1 MKKGKFGI
9 VLCFY
14 PIVAFA
20 AVILQAFWLCA
31 VALAVAVFF
40 EKDEWAGRQTL
51 QAVCL
56 AAIFWFFSNAALT
69 LAALVPIPF
78 LSDVVRSAARVLS
91 VIVYLGALVLS
102 ILAILRVMK
111 DQEANLPLL
120 SDLAYRVY
128 GKRPAKPVSYPQAYG
143 QPSAPQFT
151 QPAQPNPQPVQQ
163 PAPQEL
169 PPQNKTDDPT
179 SQE

>member
-1 MKKGKFGI
+1 MRKGKFGI

-31 VALAVAVFF
+31 VALAVTVFL

-51 QAVCL
+51 QATLL
-56 AAIFWFFSNAALT
+56 AVIVRCFRVFSTQLSSMFY
-69 LAALVPIPF
+69 VPIF
-78 LSDVVRSAARVLS
+78 SDIIRTAATVVF
-91 VIVYLGALVLS
+91 VIVYLGAIVLS

-111 DQEANLPLL
+111 EQEADLPLL
-120 SDLAYRVY
+120 SDLANRVY
-128 GKRPAKPVSYPQAYG
+128 GKRTVKPVSYPRPYG
-143 QPSAPQFT
+143 QPTVPQFT
-151 QPAQPNPQPVQQ
+151 QQTGQPSGGQ
-163 PAPQEL
+163 PAPQEV
-169 PPQNKTDDPT
+169 PPQDKAEDQP